1 MVPYYTKVSKASQ
14 AFRNS
19 NIYKILLLDMYTFL
33 QGRRLGSLPPIVI
46 SIIIKESLFKYENP
60 HKFFGVNYYLRRFLS
75 SVFVCGVMMAFWSD
89 MQCLA
94 SLTAAAN
101 IYFFLL
107 MTAFACLQMQQPA
120 GSKHMNDIIF
130 FNQQLSGSMAKAFE

>member
-1 MVPYYTKVSKASQ
+1 
-14 AFRNS
+14 
-19 NIYKILLLDMYTFL
+19 
-33 QGRRLGSLPPIVI
+33 
-46 SIIIKESLFKYENP
+46 
-60 HKFFGVNYYLRRFLS
+60 
-75 SVFVCGVMMAFWSD
+75 MAFWSD

-101 IYFFLL
+101 IYFFF
-107 MTAFACLQMQQPA
+107 FAHDRICMFANAAACA

>member
-1 MVPYYTKVSKASQ
+1 MVAYYTKVSKALQ

-19 NIYKILLLDMYTFL
+19 NIYKILLLYIYTFL
-33 QGRRLGSLPPIVI
+33 QGRRLPPIVI

-101 IYFFLL
+101 IYFF
-107 MTAFACLQMQQPA
+107 C
-120 GSKHMNDIIF
+120 S
-130 FNQQLSGSMAKAFE
+130 

>member
-1 MVPYYTKVSKASQ
+1 MVAYYTKVSKASQ

-33 QGRRLGSLPPIVI
+33 LGIRLGSLPPIVI

-94 SLTAAAN
+94 QS
-101 IYFFLL
+101 
-107 MTAFACLQMQQPA
+107 C
-120 GSKHMNDIIF
+120 SRIF
-130 FNQQLSGSMAKAFE
+130 FFAHDRICMFANAAVGRPELNST